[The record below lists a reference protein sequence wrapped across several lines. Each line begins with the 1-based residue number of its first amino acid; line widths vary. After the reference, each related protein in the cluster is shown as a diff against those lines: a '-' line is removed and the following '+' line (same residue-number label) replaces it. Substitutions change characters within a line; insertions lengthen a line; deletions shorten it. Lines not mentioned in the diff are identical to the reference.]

1 MRMRLLFIGLFVFCA
16 CSPRLSDE
24 YQKKY
29 SYLTAVRVL
38 NRSPNQ
44 FKGTDP
50 YYLVVLVDAKH
61 LDYSTPGKY
70 FETLSFGLFKRHDP
84 NIGHAWIILCGE
96 ENHSRFLFE
105 GGHTGEFG
113 CIAPK
118 YFDHIVDLS
127 LNNAD
132 KNPVAYLYTLL
143 PDGQIQRGSG
153 GHRPTFAAA
162 FPLTREGFFR
172 VRTLIAKEYDFS
184 SWGILGP
191 NCVQLARA
199 CLAAVGIQIDCE
211 EKIPIPQVF
220 SIQGKEI
227 RLFENPA
234 FSCILAQTPEL
245 LEKRLIELVQN
256 GQALPASRWYA
267 YRKKEG

>member
-1 MRMRLLFIGLFVFCA
+1 MRGI
-16 CSPRLSDE
+16 
-24 YQKKY
+24 
-29 SYLTAVRVL
+29 
-38 NRSPNQ
+38 NRSPSQ
-44 FKGTDP
+44 FKGTDSH
-50 YYLVVLVDAKH
+50 YLVILVDAKH

-70 FETLSFGLFKRHDP
+70 FETLKFGLFKRHDP
-84 NIGHAWIILCGE
+84 NIGHAWVILYGKDATGT
-96 ENHSRFLFE
+96 FVFE

-127 LNNAD
+127 MTNES

-143 PDGQIQRGSG
+143 PDGQIQLGSG
-153 GHRPTFAAA
+153 GHRPSFAAA
-162 FPLTREGFFR
+162 FPLNLEGFLR
-172 VRTLIAKEYDFS
+172 IKRLIGREYDFS

-191 NCVQLARA
+191 NCVQFARA
-199 CLAAVGIQIDCE
+199 CLAATGIQINCE
-211 EKIPIPQVF
+211 EEIPIPQVF
-220 SIQGKEI
+220 SINGEEI
-227 RLFENPA
+227 RLWENPA

-267 YRKKEG
+267 YRKHKG